1 MHPRRHTHSSLAFAR
16 PALLPVAAVGAL
28 ALVAAAFIVP
38 MPKATAPVL
47 VAPEPPAPAPTTT
60 AGETAAPV
68 DPWSSLTDT
77 LAKLTDPPVETAP
90 TETPEAQVAEA
101 STPAAVPQPML
112 PPLSWRYK
120 GTLEGPGSV
129 AALIMTPSGSR
140 IVFEGMS
147 LSDDADPSGP
157 GVTIKSISLQEMVV
171 DRRGQDVTVP
181 FEPPEDRNELT
192 RRFRAEQTGQLG
204 GAR

>member
-1 MHPRRHTHSSLAFAR
+1 MHPRRPTHSSLAFAR

-28 ALVAAAFIVP
+28 ALVGAAFIVP

-60 AGETAAPV
+60 PENAAAPV
-68 DPWSSLTDT
+68 DPWSSLGET
-77 LAKLTDPPVETAP
+77 LAKLTDPPVEVTP
-90 TETPEAQVAEA
+90 EQTPEAQVAQ
-101 STPAAVPQPML
+101 STAPAAIPQPML

-129 AALIMTPSGSR
+129 AALIMTPSGTR

-157 GVTIKSISLQEMVV
+157 AITIKSISLQEMVV

-192 RRFRAEQTGQLG
+192 RRFRAEQMGQTG